1 MNPQLFLAFLVVAG
15 ALACTPGVDWAYSIT
30 AGLRQRSFVPA
41 VAGLC
46 GGYVLHT
53 VLMVAG
59 LAALLAGMPGVLGW
73 MTVAGAGLPAVAGLQ
88 HHPVLARRHLQP
100 PADARSREHRPANQF
115 RTFLQGMG
123 TSGINPKGLLFYVA
137 LVPQFV
143 SPEASLPVPVQSGL
157 LGLTF
162 VLLAGARLHLRG
174 AARPE
179 TAALPP
185 GAARKVTL
193 ASGIIMMALGM
204 VLLSEQL
211 IPVVAGSPGSS
222 ACRRLTRDLSD
233 PAFHE
238 PLSEGR
244 GPPVRCEPDDPEV
257 LVAGPVPQIRG
268 APLDKGQVA
277 VRAQQLPLEGPLLGL
292 IRARPASAP
301 RSVRARA
308 TGPGR
313 RAGWHRRRPR

>member
-1 MNPQLFLAFLVVAG
+1 MNLQLFLAFVVVAA

-30 AGLRQRSFVPA
+30 AGLGRRSFVPA

-46 GGYVLHT
+46 SGYVLHT

-73 MTVAGAGLPAVAGLQ
+73 ITVAGAAYLLWLGTATIRSWRGASFTAAAG
-88 HHPVLARRHLQP
+88 
-100 PADARSREHRPANQF
+100 ADNPGQNQL

-143 SPEASLPVPVQSGL
+143 SAEAPLPVPVQSGL

-162 VLLAGARLHLRG
+162 VLLAAIVY
-174 AARPE
+174 
-179 TAALPP
+179 TCVALLSRKLLQSRP

-193 ASGIIMMALGM
+193 TSGIIMVCLGA

-211 IPVVAGSPGSS
+211 
-222 ACRRLTRDLSD
+222 
-233 PAFHE
+233 
-238 PLSEGR
+238 
-244 GPPVRCEPDDPEV
+244 
-257 LVAGPVPQIRG
+257 
-268 APLDKGQVA
+268 
-277 VRAQQLPLEGPLLGL
+277 LPLIAGL
-292 IRARPASAP
+292 A
-301 RSVRARA
+301 
-308 TGPGR
+308 
-313 RAGWHRRRPR
+313 

>member
-1 MNPQLFLAFLVVAG
+1 MNAQLFFAFIVVAA

-46 GGYVLHT
+46 GGYLLHT
-53 VLMVAG
+53 ILMVVG

-73 MTVAGAGLPAVAGLQ
+73 ITVAGAGYLLWLGVSTLRSWRGASFDTADPVASPAT
-88 HHPVLARRHLQP
+88 
-100 PADARSREHRPANQF
+100 NQL

-123 TSGINPKGLLFYVA
+123 TSGINPKGLLFYIA

-162 VLLAGARLHLRG
+162 VLLAGMVYTGVALLARKLLQSR
-174 AARPE
+174 
-179 TAALPP
+179 P

-193 ASGIIMMALGM
+193 TSGIIMVALGV

-211 IPVVAGSPGSS
+211 IPLFIA
-222 ACRRLTRDLSD
+222 
-233 PAFHE
+233 
-238 PLSEGR
+238 
-244 GPPVRCEPDDPEV
+244 
-257 LVAGPVPQIRG
+257 
-268 APLDKGQVA
+268 
-277 VRAQQLPLEGPLLGL
+277 
-292 IRARPASAP
+292 
-301 RSVRARA
+301 
-308 TGPGR
+308 
-313 RAGWHRRRPR
+313 

>member
-1 MNPQLFLAFLVVAG
+1 MNAELFFAFIVVAA

-53 VLMVAG
+53 ILMVAG
-59 LAALLAGMPGVLGW
+59 LAALLTGMPGVLGW
-73 MTVAGAGLPAVAGLQ
+73 ITVAGAGYLLWLGISTLRSWRGASFGMANAVSAPA
-88 HHPVLARRHLQP
+88 
-100 PADARSREHRPANQF
+100 ANQL

-162 VLLAGARLHLRG
+162 VLLAAVVYTCVALLARKLLHSR
-174 AARPE
+174 
-179 TAALPP
+179 P

-193 ASGIIMMALGM
+193 ASGVIMVGLGAA
-204 VLLSEQL
+204 LLSEQL
-211 IPVVAGSPGSS
+211 V
-222 ACRRLTRDLSD
+222 
-233 PAFHE
+233 
-238 PLSEGR
+238 PLFI
-244 GPPVRCEPDDPEV
+244 
-257 LVAGPVPQIRG
+257 A
-268 APLDKGQVA
+268 
-277 VRAQQLPLEGPLLGL
+277 
-292 IRARPASAP
+292 
-301 RSVRARA
+301 
-308 TGPGR
+308 
-313 RAGWHRRRPR
+313 

>member
-1 MNPQLFLAFLVVAG
+1 MNAQLFFAFIVVAV

-46 GGYVLHT
+46 GGYILHT

-73 MTVAGAGLPAVAGLQ
+73 ITVAGAGYLLWLGISTLRSWRGASFSA
-88 HHPVLARRHLQP
+88 
-100 PADARSREHRPANQF
+100 ADAVGTPAANQL

-162 VLLAGARLHLRG
+162 VLLAGIVYTCVALLARKLLQSR
-174 AARPE
+174 
-179 TAALPP
+179 P

-193 ASGIIMMALGM
+193 ASGVIMVALGV

-211 IPVVAGSPGSS
+211 V
-222 ACRRLTRDLSD
+222 
-233 PAFHE
+233 
-238 PLSEGR
+238 PLFI
-244 GPPVRCEPDDPEV
+244 
-257 LVAGPVPQIRG
+257 A
-268 APLDKGQVA
+268 
-277 VRAQQLPLEGPLLGL
+277 
-292 IRARPASAP
+292 
-301 RSVRARA
+301 
-308 TGPGR
+308 
-313 RAGWHRRRPR
+313 

>member
-30 AGLRQRSFVPA
+30 AGLKQRSFVPA

-53 VLMVAG
+53 VLRLAG
-59 LAALLAGMPGVLGW
+59 LAALLTGVPGMLGW
-73 MTVAGAGLPAVAGLQ
+73 LTVAGAAYLLWLGLTTIRTWRGASFGSAG
-88 HHPVLARRHLQP
+88 VRA
-100 PADARSREHRPANQF
+100 PANQF

-162 VLLAGARLHLRG
+162 VLLVARVYSCVALLARRLLHSR
-174 AARPE
+174 
-179 TAALPP
+179 P

-193 ASGIIMMALGM
+193 ASGIIMVALGA

-211 IPVVAGSPGSS
+211 V
-222 ACRRLTRDLSD
+222 
-233 PAFHE
+233 
-238 PLSEGR
+238 
-244 GPPVRCEPDDPEV
+244 
-257 LVAGPVPQIRG
+257 
-268 APLDKGQVA
+268 
-277 VRAQQLPLEGPLLGL
+277 PLLGQAL
-292 IRARPASAP
+292 SR
-301 RSVRARA
+301 
-308 TGPGR
+308 G
-313 RAGWHRRRPR
+313 

>member
-1 MNPQLFLAFLVVAG
+1 MNAQLFFAFIVVAA

-53 VLMVAG
+53 ILMVVG

-73 MTVAGAGLPAVAGLQ
+73 ITVAGAGYLLWLGVSTLRSWRGASFDTADPVASPAT
-88 HHPVLARRHLQP
+88 
-100 PADARSREHRPANQF
+100 NQL

-123 TSGINPKGLLFYVA
+123 TSGINPKGLLFYIA

-162 VLLAGARLHLRG
+162 VLLAGMVYTGVALLARRLLQSR
-174 AARPE
+174 
-179 TAALPP
+179 P

-193 ASGIIMMALGM
+193 TSGIIMVALGV

-211 IPVVAGSPGSS
+211 IP
-222 ACRRLTRDLSD
+222 
-233 PAFHE
+233 
-238 PLSEGR
+238 
-244 GPPVRCEPDDPEV
+244 
-257 LVAGPVPQIRG
+257 LVIA
-268 APLDKGQVA
+268 
-277 VRAQQLPLEGPLLGL
+277 
-292 IRARPASAP
+292 
-301 RSVRARA
+301 
-308 TGPGR
+308 
-313 RAGWHRRRPR
+313 